1 MWRWKNGFKAREV
14 VVRKSRRWAEQIF
27 LMENNNDKEA
37 VRLGEGKIGGKVYE
51 ERVLP
56 GIGVAWVRGRTGMS
70 MLDQNWDLW
79 YQGMFDAH
87 MLIEKGQN
95 KIEEFNSMMVVVH
108 ESKRGGWLVWKC
120 DDDDNKDD
128 DGNANAEKIQK
139 IKAKLDNM
147 GKEGLFWKWV
157 ELVQFETETSNNT
170 TARGGVEERLRR
182 KGQEIFAGEGV
193 DFDEFWKE
201 VGGLEDLPGLESS
214 SSAALT

>member
-27 LMENNNDKEA
+27 LMENNNDEEA

-56 GIGVAWVRGRTGMS
+56 GIGAAWVRGRTGMS

-79 YQGMFDAH
+79 YQGMLDAH

-95 KIEEFNSMMVVVH
+95 NIEEFSSMMVVVH

-120 DDDDNKDD
+120 DDDDDKDD

-139 IKAKLDNM
+139 IKAKMDNM

-182 KGQEIFAGEGV
+182 KGQEIFAREGV

-201 VGGLEDLPGLESS
+201 VGGLEDLPGLKSS
-214 SSAALT
+214 SSATLT